1 MLCLCYIAHA
11 VSIAQDHNIDRP
23 ALIGILYIIIT
34 YYSNYTCITEYIYF
48 IQYVIYILIYNIYIK
63 MHTAKGEE
71 SNQNN
76 NTVMKRFLS
85 VLPIFAIFI
94 AVVKGIY
101 PNDHFKYSTKL
112 TEENVDL
119 FVKSNVDNGKTIFI
133 RTIASPG

>member
-1 MLCLCYIAHA
+1 MTGG
-11 VSIAQDHNIDRP
+11 NR
-23 ALIGILYIIIT
+23 ALHI
-34 YYSNYTCITEYIYF
+34 YSKNTITEYIYCTTTVS
-48 IQYVIYILIYNIYIK
+48 YVIYNIYIK
-63 MHTAKGEE
+63 MHTARGEE

-76 NTVMKRFLS
+76 NTMMKRFLS

-112 TEENVDL
+112 TEENVDF

>member
-1 MLCLCYIAHA
+1 MLIISDINTYLFEKIAKK
-11 VSIAQDHNIDRP
+11 S
-23 ALIGILYIIIT
+23 GIEIT
-34 YYSNYTCITEYIYF
+34 KINDLDNFNKITEYIYCTTTVS
-48 IQYVIYILIYNIYIK
+48 YVIYNIYIK
-63 MHTAKGEE
+63 MHTARGEE

-76 NTVMKRFLS
+76 NTMMKRFLS

-112 TEENVDL
+112 TEENVDF

>member
-1 MLCLCYIAHA
+1 MSYKYC
-11 VSIAQDHNIDRP
+11 
-23 ALIGILYIIIT
+23 
-34 YYSNYTCITEYIYF
+34 
-48 IQYVIYILIYNIYIK
+48 NIYIK

-119 FVKSNVDNGKTIFI
+119 FVKSNVVVATILQQLCQHSIFVLHFLPPNLFF
-133 RTIASPG
+133 RTFLLFHHNPGMVLHYV

>member
-1 MLCLCYIAHA
+1 MHVA
-11 VSIAQDHNIDRP
+11 
-23 ALIGILYIIIT
+23 
-34 YYSNYTCITEYIYF
+34 YYSEYIYF

>member
-1 MLCLCYIAHA
+1 MSY
-11 VSIAQDHNIDRP
+11 N
-23 ALIGILYIIIT
+23 
-34 YYSNYTCITEYIYF
+34 
-48 IQYVIYILIYNIYIK
+48 ILIYNIYIK

-85 VLPIFAIFI
+85 VLPIFAIYI

-112 TEENVDL
+112 TEENVDF